1 MDTETQQQ
9 EIDNLEPEAKPAKK
23 LKNIKDEHGDVFD
36 GNTEVRWLFDP
47 SDLVIVGLDD
57 LTGDKALEDDGAS
70 SKLDEAQVKNVGR
83 FGVIEDVVIVAKD
96 VGGTL
101 RPVVVD
107 GRHRTRWAR
116 AANKLKLKP
125 ENGDSKVLVH
135 CICVPA
141 DSDEA
146 SLRGTKH
153 MLNYV
158 RAARDTMAAAKAAK
172 ELQEASVKTADI
184 AVRLGVSVGTVEN
197 WLALANN
204 ATKPLI
210 DSFQKGIVPVS
221 AVYKLAKMK
230 PEKQE
235 EAVKELVSA
244 AKASPK
250 GRATVSKAQAAKRKS
265 KGDDDAQPRPG
276 IGKVRKI
283 LAAAKADA
291 KISQALTQ
299 CEPIDFLR
307 WLLGDVSERVLPA
320 EIRDI
325 LKGRK
330 KKADSEE

>member
-1 MDTETQQQ
+1 MDTEDQVQ
-9 EIDNLEPEAKPAKK
+9 ETSSPEPAEKPAKK
-23 LKNIKDEHGDVFD
+23 LKSIKDENDVVFD
-36 GNTEVRWLFDP
+36 GNTETRWKFDP

-70 SKLDEAQVKNVGR
+70 SKLDEAHVKNVGR
-83 FGVIEDVVIVAKD
+83 YGVREDVVIVAKD

-116 AANKLKLKP
+116 AANKAKLKP
-125 ENGDSKVLVH
+125 ESGEGKVFVH
-135 CICVPA
+135 AICVPA
-141 DSDEA
+141 DSDEVA
-146 SLRGTKH
+146 LRGEKH

-172 ELQEASVKTADI
+172 ELHDAGVKTADI
-184 AVRLGVSVGTVEN
+184 AVRLGVSVGTAEN

-204 ATKPLI
+204 ATKPLL
-210 DSFQKGIVPVS
+210 DSFAKGIVPVS

-235 EAVKELVSA
+235 EAVKELVNA
-244 AKASPK
+244 AKASTK
-250 GRATVSKAQAAKRKS
+250 GRATVAKAQAAKRKS
-265 KGDDDAQPRPG
+265 KGDEDAQPRPG

-283 LAAAKADA
+283 LDAAKKNQDVLN
-291 KISQALTQ
+291 SLSQ
-299 CEPIDFLR
+299 CEPIDFIR
-307 WLLGDVSERVLPA
+307 WLLGDVSDRVLPA
-320 EIRDI
+320 EIREV

-330 KKADSEE
+330 KKAGSEE